1 MKRLILSIFAG
12 LLSLHICAQITGDGY
27 YRVSNYKTGRYAY
40 VTDNTGSINV
50 QATTAEMGAIQLWT
64 DHSRTYSDPASVIY
78 VEKKGSNSGG
88 DYYDLQSQGTSTYS
102 IIGYYLYA
110 HFSGGFYQVYAE
122 GKYLSDDNYGTGP
135 QGSMGTKRNGDYR
148 KWIVSRIDNQ
158 DEFFGIT
165 PSIETGGRKFHPF
178 YADFGFSCLSD
189 GMKVWYISEVD
200 SDGVVI
206 KEFTGDTVPARTPV
220 IIECSSSDP
229 SLNRIDLIKD
239 YTAGPADNKLKG
251 VYFNNPQR
259 TKSQDARTVFD
270 PATMRV
276 LGVMANG
283 SLGYVLSDVQPD
295 ADTHKQSLL
304 ANQSYLPVGEGIPNS
319 VPIITEAE
327 YQALLARRADSI
339 AAIVASVNVAV
350 SATPLNKVYQI
361 SGRFVGELTAE
372 EIEMLPAGVYIIGKR
387 KVVIDR

>member
-12 LLSLHICAQITGDGY
+12 LLSLSVCPQISGDGY

-50 QATTAEMGAIQLWT
+50 QATTAEMGAIQLWK

-78 VEKKGSNSGG
+78 IEKKGSNSGG
-88 DYYDLQSQGTSTYS
+88 DYYDLQSQGTSTYT
-102 IIGYYLYA
+102 IIGYYVYA
-110 HFSGGFYQVYAE
+110 HYSNGFYQVYAE
-122 GKYLSDDNYGTGP
+122 GKYLSDDNYGTGD
-135 QGSMGTKRNGDYR
+135 QGSMGTKRTGDFR
-148 KWIVSRIDNQ
+148 KWIVSEINNQ

-165 PSIETGGRKFHPF
+165 PSIESGGRRFHPF
-178 YADFGFSCLSD
+178 FADFGFRCASE

-206 KEFTGDTVPARTPV
+206 KEFTGDVVPARTPV
-220 IIECSSSDP
+220 IIECSETDP
-229 SLNRIDLIKD
+229 SLNRLELIHD
-239 YTAGPADNKLKG
+239 ITAGPADNKLKG
-251 VYFNNPQR
+251 VYFNNPKR
-259 TKSQDARTVFD
+259 TKSADARTEFN

-276 LGVMANG
+276 FGVMADG
-283 SLGYVLSDVQPD
+283 SLGYVLSSVQPD
-295 ADTHKQSLL
+295 AGTNKQYLL

-319 VPIITEAE
+319 VPIITEDE
-327 YQALLARRADSI
+327 YQAILKHRADSI
-339 AAIVASVNVAV
+339 AAILAAAEMVFPDKTLSR
-350 SATPLNKVYQI
+350 VYQI
-361 SGRFVGELTAE
+361 SGRFMGELTPD